1 MLVYAIRV
9 SSGVGRSPA
18 GGGGVIIAIWK
29 YIRLQLFVVEF
40 ASNARGK
47 VFLDASFTEYRRV
60 LVVFIVAFIDNSC
73 SAFTK
78 AGIAD
83 LRIATA

>member
-1 MLVYAIRV
+1 MPSEYPV
-9 SSGVGRSPA
+9 GVEGAPA
-18 GGGGVIIAIWK
+18 SVVIAVWE
-29 YIRLQLFVVEF
+29 YIRLQVFVVRF
-40 ASNARGK
+40 AGKTRGA
-47 VFLDASFTEYRRV
+47 VFLYISFAKYRCV
-60 LVVFIVAFIDNSC
+60 LIVFIVAFIDNSC